1 MTQDNTIGF
10 GILGA
15 AGIAPKALTIPA
27 RARTDVRLVTVAA
40 RDRTRAELFAREE
53 SVDKVAEEYSAVLAD
68 PEVDAIYIPLPN
80 SEHGRW
86 TIAALEA
93 GKHVLVEK
101 PFASNL
107 AEAEKV
113 AEVVRAHPGLVVME
127 AFHNRYHAL
136 FSHVAQLLADGVIG
150 TISDASSTFHVSL
163 PDRSNI
169 RYNLALAGGSTMDL
183 GCYPIHFLRT
193 FFGEPEVLSAEA
205 RTGHDPK
212 LDDALTAKL
221 QFPGGITSTIESSL
235 DEPAELQ
242 QVVIRGSR
250 GSITVEGFVHPYE
263 GNSVTVMVD
272 GLSTTHEV
280 DHEPTTYAAQLDA
293 FVRAVRGEDTN
304 LTGIGDSLATMRVID
319 ACYEAA
325 GLGPRPAP
333 HLD

>member
-1 MTQDNTIGF
+1 MAQDKTIGF

-15 AGIAPKALTIPA
+15 AAIAPKALTIPA
-27 RARTDVRLVTVAA
+27 RARADVRLVSVGA
-40 RDRTRAELFAREE
+40 RDRSRAELFAREQ
-53 SVDKVAEEYSAVLAD
+53 SVEKVADDYSAVLED
-68 PEVDAIYIPLPN
+68 PEVDAVYIPLPN

-113 AEVVRAHPGLVVME
+113 AEVVHAHPQLVVME

-136 FSHVAQLLADGVIG
+136 FKHVAQLLEDGVVG
-150 TISDASSTFHVSL
+150 TIADASSTFHVTL
-163 PDRSNI
+163 PDRGDI

-193 FFGEPEVLSAEA
+193 FFGEPEVLSATA

-212 LDDALTAKL
+212 LDDALTAEL
-221 QFPGGITSTIESSL
+221 EFPGNITSTIASSL
-235 DEPAELQ
+235 DEPLEVQ

-250 GSITVEGFVHPYE
+250 GSITVDGFVHPYE
-263 GNSVTVMVD
+263 GNRVTVMVD

-280 DHEPTTYAAQLDA
+280 EHEPTTYAAQLEA
-293 FVRAVRGEDTN
+293 FLRAVRGEDTN
-304 LTGIGDSLATMRVID
+304 LTGIDDSLSTMRVID

-325 GLGPRPAP
+325 GLGRRPAP
-333 HLD
+333 HMT